1 MKRTDILHCSDF
13 ENRIHQLLDDRLILS
28 ADARLTEHA
37 ARCPECSVLM
47 QDYEQME
54 LAFAFVTNLMIDI
67 GNKMIFTH
75 QV

>member
-37 ARCPECSVLM
+37 ARCPECPNVRESRKAQRALLNRYRTVRQLG
-47 QDYEQME
+47 
-54 LAFAFVTNLMIDI
+54 LRVISRSC
-67 GNKMIFTH
+67 
-75 QV
+75 